1 MCDEQ
6 GRFWLANGWGVMESD
21 LPVFR
26 SAQYRR
32 AGMSAWAERVVM
44 MAQWSD
50 SDTVR
55 VDAGRIIA
63 GTY

>member
-6 GRFWLANGWGVMESD
+6 GRFWLANGWGVMETSI
-21 LPVFR
+21 PVFR

-32 AGMSAWAERVVM
+32 AGMSAWAEHVM
-44 MAQWSD
+44 KSAEWND
-50 SDTVR
+50 GDFVR
-55 VDAGRIIA
+55 VWAGRLIA